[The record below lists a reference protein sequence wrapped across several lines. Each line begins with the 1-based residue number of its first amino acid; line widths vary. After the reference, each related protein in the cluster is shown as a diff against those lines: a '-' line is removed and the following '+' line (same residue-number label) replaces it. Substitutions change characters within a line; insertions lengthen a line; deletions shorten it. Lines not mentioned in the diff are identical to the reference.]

1 MQPLKIKSFYVAEH
15 IFFQNETSTNF
26 CILVEGSA
34 DILNNGEVV
43 KVEHVGAVLGA
54 YGALLDIDE
63 VYGVRAREYCQVLQ
77 LEMRSFNR
85 FVRGSD
91 IVWTTI
97 MNNLVEVDATLND
110 IYVHADQIRNG
121 GFEENQI
128 PAFNQAFQ
136 A

>member
-15 IFFQNETSTNF
+15 VFFQNETSTNF
-26 CILVEGSA
+26 CILVEGSV

-54 YGALLDIDE
+54 YGTLLDIDE
-63 VYGVRAREYCQVLQ
+63 VYGVRAQEYCQVLQ
-77 LEMRSFNR
+77 LKMRSFNR

-97 MNNLVEVDATLND
+97 MNNLVEHLGALSQVDATLND
-110 IYVHADQIRNG
+110 IYVHVDQIRNG
-121 GFEENQI
+121 GFEKN
-128 PAFNQAFQ
+128 
-136 A
+136 